1 MFRVTGANQ
10 NARILLSTDLVVT
23 KMNCRKNVT
32 ETEQDHREMT
42 TTVGMLLEGL
52 RIFLQAEGM
61 YN

>member
-1 MFRVTGANQ
+1 MCRVTGANQ
-10 NARILLSTDLVVT
+10 NARILPSTDLVVT
-23 KMNCRKNVT
+23 KMCYA